1 VPEESIGK
9 SATIHRKKTMTK
21 HGFFDEP
28 DEEEPLPD
36 FTPIAIHTINE
47 LAAHYKNN
55 LRMFKRDGYIRIK

>member
-1 VPEESIGK
+1 
-9 SATIHRKKTMTK
+9 MTK